1 MNQDLLSTSRQDL
14 QDPRSQSYT
23 NINFNIIPIHNK
35 MVSLTI
41 LISLLLFHVARGLQ
55 STTVPPLLD
64 VPTYSLST
72 VDENGKTGMNIL
84 TYASPVSIQPN
95 RIWCIGL
102 FKGTVAHE
110 NFSKAGGGVLQLL
123 APEHYSIVKI
133 LGGFS
138 GRNINKEEECSILG
152 FKWFSCDKTKSKL
165 LPGCSYYLK
174 LKMTE
179 HGMIDCGNHD
189 VVLCLVEEMFVPD
202 NDHHQYLNTE
212 KLRDLGIITNQGKV
226 AE

>member
-1 MNQDLLSTSRQDL
+1 MNLIR
-14 QDPRSQSYT
+14 
-23 NINFNIIPIHNK
+23 
-35 MVSLTI
+35 I
-41 LISLLLFHVARGLQ
+41 LISLLLFHGTSSLQ

-72 VDENGKTGMNIL
+72 VDETGRTGMNIL
-84 TYASPVSIQPN
+84 TYASPVSIHPK

-102 FKGTVAHE
+102 FKGTVAYE
-110 NFSKAGGGVLQLL
+110 NFSKTGEGVLQLL
-123 APEHYSIVKI
+123 APEHSSIVKT
-133 LGGFS
+133 LGGYS
-138 GRNINKEEECSILG
+138 GRDINKEEECSRLG
-152 FKWFSCDKTKSKL
+152 FKWFTCDKSKSKL

-174 LKMTE
+174 LKMTQ

-189 VVLCLVEEMFVPD
+189 VVLCVVEDMFLPD
-202 NDHHQYLNTE
+202 DQHSSIHLKTA